1 MPLKRKIK
9 KEGRMTNNDVL
20 RRIRYTLNYKD
31 QKMISVFNQGSLD
44 LSLEQLSGQLKKDTD
59 PGYLNCSDASLAS
72 FLNGLI
78 IEKRGAKGG
87 AQPSIEKKITNNMVF
102 VKLKIAFNLTSEGI
116 LEILDSAGLQI
127 SSHELS
133 SFFRKNTHKNYRE
146 CKDQVLRN
154 FLKGLQI
161 KHRTNTDPEEEKI
174 TPERSEPK
182 FVWKPLP
189 SHKNT

>member
-182 FVWKPLP
+182 FVWRPLP

>member
-31 QKMISVFNQGSLD
+31 QKMISVFKQGSLD

>member
-31 QKMISVFNQGSLD
+31 QKMISVFKQGSLD

-161 KHRTNTDPEEEKI
+161 KHRTNIDPEEEKI

>member
-31 QKMISVFNQGSLD
+31 QKMISVFKQGSLGI
-44 LSLEQLSGQLKKDTD
+44 SLEQLSGQLKKDTD

-154 FLKGLQI
+154 FLKGLQM
-161 KHRTNTDPEEEKI
+161 KYRTHADPEEENI
-174 TPERSEPK
+174 TPKNSEPK
-182 FVWKPLP
+182 FAWKPLP
-189 SHKNT
+189 SHKKN